1 MLKKTPT
8 DFPNGVIDIFKLH
21 KVFNL
26 DKSECLKKGEVISKV
41 VIKIIIIYNITNIK
55 SNRTKKSDDK

>member
-41 VIKIIIIYNITNIK
+41 VIKIIIII
-55 SNRTKKSDDK
+55 